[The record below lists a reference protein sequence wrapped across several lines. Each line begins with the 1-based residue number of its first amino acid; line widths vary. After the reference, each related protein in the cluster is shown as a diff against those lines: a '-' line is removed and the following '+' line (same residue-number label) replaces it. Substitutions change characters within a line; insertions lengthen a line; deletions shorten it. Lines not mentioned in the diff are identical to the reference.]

1 MKDGPDLLV
10 GLDLGTTKIAVVVA
24 ELDSRSGEAQIIG
37 VGEAPSMGIR
47 KGMIVNLDQ
56 ATRSIQAAIE
66 DAESM
71 VGLGIDEVTVAF
83 SGAEATSVRTKGMI
97 SLGRSARQVTMD
109 DVDRIIEAAQSEI
122 AVPVNR
128 CILHTIPVEY
138 TLDGHPGI
146 DDPLDMTGVRLEVEL
161 QSIIVPS
168 AVIQNV
174 VNSVGKAGLEVSGL
188 VMKPLASSLGCLS
201 NEEAMA
207 GVAVV
212 DLGGGTTGV
221 SVFSEGRPRRLSV
234 IPVGGDHI
242 TNDLACVLRIPIS
255 RADALKKSVSLS
267 PDGFG
272 QNEKIEIESM
282 GKTLSFS
289 VREVVEVIA
298 CRLDELFSSLVVN
311 ELKESGI
318 SMMPGGVVL
327 TGGVSRLAGLDAYVS
342 RLLDMP
348 VRVAGP
354 IDANRM
360 PPGMNS
366 EEYSGGA
373 GVIRYILEKERNP
386 YRYIESDLPS
396 EGAVSTLRNKRGAR
410 GGMSAGNGRK
420 KAGDGTLK
428 TVMENIRKS
437 VKDLF

>member
-1 MKDGPDLLV
+1 VKEEPDLLV
-10 GLDLGTTKIAVVVA
+10 GLDLGTTKVAVVVA
-24 ELDSRSGEAQIIG
+24 EMDARSGEAQIIG
-37 VGEAPSMGIR
+37 VGEAPSLGIR

-56 ATRSIQAAIE
+56 ATRSIQAAVE

-71 VGLGIDEVTVAF
+71 VGLGIEEVTVAF
-83 SGAEATSVRTKGMI
+83 SGAEATSVRTRGMI
-97 SLGRSARQVTMD
+97 SLGRSARQVTLD

-138 TLDGHPGI
+138 TLDGHSGI

-174 VNSVGKAGLEVSGL
+174 VNCVGKAGLAVSGL

-221 SVFSEGRPRRLSV
+221 AVFSDGRPRRLSV

-255 RADALKKSVSLS
+255 KADALKKSVSLA
-267 PDGFG
+267 PDSIA
-272 QNEKIEIESM
+272 QNEKIEVESM

-289 VREVVEVIA
+289 SREVVEVIA
-298 CRLDELFSSLVVN
+298 CRLDELFSSLVEN
-311 ELKESGI
+311 ELKESGVP
-318 SMMPGGVVL
+318 MMPGGIVL
-327 TGGVSRLAGLDAYVS
+327 TGGVSKLGGLDAYVS

-354 IDANRM
+354 VDAGRM

-373 GVIRYILEKERNP
+373 GIIRYILEKERNP
-386 YRYIESDLPS
+386 YRYMESDLPS
-396 EGAVSTLRNKRGAR
+396 DGASAGAR
-410 GGMSAGNGRK
+410 QRRGKTAASLNGRK
-420 KAGDGTLK
+420 KAGDGALK
-428 TVMENIRKS
+428 TVMDNIRKS

>member
-1 MKDGPDLLV
+1 LKDEPDLLV

-24 ELDSRSGEAQIIG
+24 EMDTHSGEAQIIG

-47 KGMIVNLDQ
+47 KGMIVNLEQ
-56 ATRSIQAAIE
+56 ATRSIQAAVE

-71 VGLGIDEVTVAF
+71 VGLGIDKVTVAF
-83 SGAEATSVRTKGMI
+83 SGAETTSVRTKGMI
-97 SLGRSARQVTMD
+97 SLGRSARQVTLE

-138 TLDGHPGI
+138 TLDGHSGI

-174 VNSVGKAGLEVSGL
+174 VNCVSKAGLEVSGL

-267 PDGFG
+267 PDNLG
-272 QNEKIEIESM
+272 QNEKIEVESM

-298 CRLDELFSSLVVN
+298 CRLDELFSSLVEN
-311 ELKESGI
+311 ELKESGV
-318 SMMPGGVVL
+318 SMMPGGIVL
-327 TGGVSRLAGLDAYVS
+327 TGGVSRLSGLDAYVS
-342 RLLDMP
+342 RLLDLP

-354 IDANRM
+354 VDAGRM

-366 EEYSGGA
+366 EEYSSGA
-373 GVIRYILEKERNP
+373 GIIRYILEKERNP
-386 YRYIESDLPS
+386 YRYMESDLPS
-396 EGAVSTLRNKRGAR
+396 EGGASSFRAKRGRVGA
-410 GGMSAGNGRK
+410 ATGNGRK
-420 KAGDGTLK
+420 KVGDGALK

>member
-1 MKDGPDLLV
+1 MKEEPDLLV
-10 GLDLGTTKIAVVVA
+10 GLDLGTTKVAVVVA
-24 ELDSRSGEAQIIG
+24 EMDSRSGEAQIIG
-37 VGEAPSMGIR
+37 IGEAPSTGIR

-56 ATRSIQAAIE
+56 TTRSIQAAVK
-66 DAESM
+66 DAENM
-71 VGLGIDEVTVAF
+71 VGLEIDEVSVAF
-83 SGAEATSVRTKGMI
+83 SGAEASGVRTRGMV
-97 SLGRSARQVTMD
+97 SLGRSARQVTLD

-138 TLDGHPGI
+138 SLDGHSGI

-174 VNSVGKAGLEVSGL
+174 VNCVGKAGLRVSGL

-221 SVFSEGRPRRLSV
+221 SVFSDGRPRRLSV

-255 RADALKKSVSLS
+255 RADVLKKNVSLS
-267 PDGFG
+267 PDYPG
-272 QNEKIEIESM
+272 QSEKIEIECM

-298 CRLDELFSSLVVN
+298 CRLDELFSSLVGN
-311 ELKESGI
+311 ELKESGVT
-318 SMMPGGVVL
+318 MMPGGLVL
-327 TGGVSRLAGLDAYVS
+327 TGGVSRLPGLDAYVS
-342 RLLDMP
+342 RLLDLP

-354 IDANRM
+354 IDAGRM

-366 EEYSGGA
+366 EEYSCGA
-373 GVIRYILEKERNP
+373 GIIRYILEKERNP
-386 YRYIESDLPS
+386 YRYMESGLPV
-396 EGAVSTLRNKRGAR
+396 EGASPVFGLRQDR
-410 GGMSAGNGRK
+410 GGASSGGSRRRSGEGAL
-420 KAGDGTLK
+420 KA
-428 TVMENIRKS
+428 VMDNIRKS

>member
-1 MKDGPDLLV
+1 MKEEPDLLV
-10 GLDLGTTKIAVVVA
+10 GLDLGTTKVAVVVA
-24 ELDSRSGEAQIIG
+24 EMDARSGEAQIIG
-37 VGEAPSMGIR
+37 VGEAPSLGIR

-56 ATRSIQAAIE
+56 ATRSIQAAVE

-71 VGLGIDEVTVAF
+71 VGLGIEEVTVAF
-83 SGAEATSVRTKGMI
+83 SGAEATSVRTRGMI
-97 SLGRSARQVTMD
+97 SLGRSARQVTLD

-138 TLDGHPGI
+138 TLDGHSGI

-174 VNSVGKAGLEVSGL
+174 VNCVGKAGLEVNGL

-212 DLGGGTTGV
+212 DLGGGTTSV
-221 SVFSEGRPRRLSV
+221 AVFSDGRPRRLSV

-255 RADALKKSVSLS
+255 KADALKKSVSLS
-267 PDGFG
+267 PDNIAL
-272 QNEKIEIESM
+272 NEKIEVESM
-282 GKTLSFS
+282 GKILSFS
-289 VREVVEVIA
+289 SREVVEVIA
-298 CRLDELFSSLVVN
+298 CRLDELFSSLVEN
-311 ELKESGI
+311 ELKESGVQ
-318 SMMPGGVVL
+318 MMPGGIVL
-327 TGGVSRLAGLDAYVS
+327 TGGVSKLGGLDAYVS

-354 IDANRM
+354 VDASRM

-373 GVIRYILEKERNP
+373 GIIRYILEKERNP
-386 YRYIESDLPS
+386 YRYMESDLPS
-396 EGAVSTLRNKRGAR
+396 EGASPGAR
-410 GGMSAGNGRK
+410 QRRGKTGSPSPNGRK
-420 KAGDGTLK
+420 KAGDGALK
-428 TVMENIRKS
+428 TVMDNIRKS

>member
-1 MKDGPDLLV
+1 LKDEPDLLV
-10 GLDLGTTKIAVVVA
+10 GLDLGTTKIAVIVA
-24 ELDSRSGEAQIIG
+24 EMDTHSGEAQIIG

-47 KGMIVNLDQ
+47 KGMIVNLEQ
-56 ATRSIQAAIE
+56 ATRSIQAAVE

-71 VGLGIDEVTVAF
+71 VGLGIDKVTVAF
-83 SGAEATSVRTKGMI
+83 SGAETTSVRTKGMI
-97 SLGRSARQVTMD
+97 SLGRSARQVTLE

-138 TLDGHPGI
+138 TLDGHSGI

-174 VNSVGKAGLEVSGL
+174 VNCVSKAGLEVSGL

-267 PDGFG
+267 PDSLG
-272 QNEKIEIESM
+272 QNEKIEVESM

-298 CRLDELFSSLVVN
+298 CRLDELFSSLVEN

-318 SMMPGGVVL
+318 SMMPGGIVL
-327 TGGVSRLAGLDAYVS
+327 TGGVSRLSGLDAYVS
-342 RLLDMP
+342 RLLDLP

-354 IDANRM
+354 VDAGRM

-366 EEYSGGA
+366 EEYSSGA
-373 GVIRYILEKERNP
+373 GIIRYILEKERNP
-386 YRYIESDLPS
+386 YRYMESDLPT
-396 EGAVSTLRNKRGAR
+396 EGGTSSFRARRGRVGVS
-410 GGMSAGNGRK
+410 SGNGRK
-420 KAGDGTLK
+420 KAGDGALK
-428 TVMENIRKS
+428 TVMDNIRKS

>member
-1 MKDGPDLLV
+1 MKDEPDLLV

-24 ELDSRSGEAQIIG
+24 EMDTHSGEAQIIG

-47 KGMIVNLDQ
+47 KGMIVNLEQ
-56 ATRSIQAAIE
+56 ATRSIQAAVE

-71 VGLGIDEVTVAF
+71 VGLGIDKVTVAF
-83 SGAEATSVRTKGMI
+83 SGAETTSVRTKGMI
-97 SLGRSARQVTMD
+97 SLGRSARQVTLE

-138 TLDGHPGI
+138 TLDGHSGI

-174 VNSVGKAGLEVSGL
+174 VNCVSKAGLEVSGL

-267 PDGFG
+267 PDNLG
-272 QNEKIEIESM
+272 QNEKIEVESM

-298 CRLDELFSSLVVN
+298 CRLDELFSSLVEN
-311 ELKESGI
+311 ELKESGV
-318 SMMPGGVVL
+318 SMMPGGIVL
-327 TGGVSRLAGLDAYVS
+327 TGGVSRLSGLDAYVS
-342 RLLDMP
+342 RLLDLP

-354 IDANRM
+354 VDAGRM

-366 EEYSGGA
+366 EEYTSGA
-373 GVIRYILEKERNP
+373 GIIRYILEKERNP
-386 YRYIESDLPS
+386 YRYMESDLPS
-396 EGAVSTLRNKRGAR
+396 EGGASSFRTRRGR
-410 GGMSAGNGRK
+410 VGVSAGNGRK
-420 KAGDGTLK
+420 KVGDGALK

>member
-1 MKDGPDLLV
+1 LKDEPDLLV

-24 ELDSRSGEAQIIG
+24 EVDSRTGEAQIIG
-37 VGEAPSMGIR
+37 VGESPSMGIR

-56 ATRSIQAAIE
+56 ATRAIQAAVE

-71 VGLGIDEVTVAF
+71 VGLGIEEVAVAF
-83 SGAEATSVRTKGMI
+83 SGAESASVRTRGMI
-97 SLGRSARQVTMD
+97 SLGRSARQVMIE

-122 AVPVNR
+122 AVPLNR

-161 QSIIVPS
+161 QSIIVPT

-174 VNSVGKAGLEVSGL
+174 VNCVSKAGLDVTGL

-255 RADALKKSVSLS
+255 RADVLKKSVSLS
-267 PDGFG
+267 PESFG

-282 GKTLSFS
+282 GKILSFS
-289 VREVVEVIA
+289 TREVVEVIA
-298 CRLDELFSSLVVN
+298 CRLDELFSSLVEN
-311 ELKESGI
+311 ELKESGV
-318 SMMPGGVVL
+318 SMLPGGIVL

-342 RLLDMP
+342 RLLDLP

-354 IDANRM
+354 LDAGRM
-360 PPGMNS
+360 PPGMDS
-366 EEYSGGA
+366 EEYASGA
-373 GVIRYILEKERNP
+373 GIIRYVLEKERNP
-386 YRYIESDLPS
+386 YRYIESDLPL
-396 EGAVSTLRNKRGAR
+396 EGSVSGGRIRRTGR
-410 GGMSAGNGRK
+410 GGINAGNGK
-420 KAGDGTLK
+420 KRAGNGALK
-428 TVMENIRKS
+428 AVMENIRKS

>member
-1 MKDGPDLLV
+1 
-10 GLDLGTTKIAVVVA
+10 
-24 ELDSRSGEAQIIG
+24 
-37 VGEAPSMGIR
+37 
-47 KGMIVNLDQ
+47 
-56 ATRSIQAAIE
+56 
-66 DAESM
+66 
-71 VGLGIDEVTVAF
+71 
-83 SGAEATSVRTKGMI
+83 
-97 SLGRSARQVTMD
+97 
-109 DVDRIIEAAQSEI
+109 
-122 AVPVNR
+122 
-128 CILHTIPVEY
+128 
-138 TLDGHPGI
+138 
-146 DDPLDMTGVRLEVEL
+146 MTGVRLEVEL

-174 VNSVGKAGLEVSGL
+174 VNCVGKAGLEVSGL

-221 SVFSEGRPRRLSV
+221 AIFSDGRPRRLSV

-255 RADALKKSVSLS
+255 KADALKKSVSLS
-267 PDGFG
+267 PDSIA
-272 QNEKIEIESM
+272 QNEKIEVESM

-289 VREVVEVIA
+289 SREVVEVIA
-298 CRLDELFSSLVVN
+298 CRLDELFSSLVEN
-311 ELKESGI
+311 ELKESGVP
-318 SMMPGGVVL
+318 MMPGGIVL
-327 TGGVSRLAGLDAYVS
+327 TGGVSKLGGLDAYVS

-354 IDANRM
+354 VDASRM

-373 GVIRYILEKERNP
+373 GIIRYILEKERNP
-386 YRYIESDLPS
+386 YRYMESDLPS
-396 EGAVSTLRNKRGAR
+396 DGTSPGTRQRRGKTGAPGL
-410 GGMSAGNGRK
+410 NGRK
-420 KAGDGTLK
+420 KASDGALK
-428 TVMENIRKS
+428 TVMDNIRKS

>member
-1 MKDGPDLLV
+1 
-10 GLDLGTTKIAVVVA
+10 LGTTKIAVTVA
-24 ELDSRSGEAQIIG
+24 EMDARSGEAQIIG

-47 KGMIVNLDQ
+47 KGMIVNLEQ
-56 ATRSIQAAIE
+56 ATRSIQAAVE

-71 VGLGIDEVTVAF
+71 VGLGIDNVTVAF
-83 SGAEATSVRTKGMI
+83 SGAETTSIRTKGMI
-97 SLGRSARQVTMD
+97 SLGRSARQVSLD

-138 TLDGHPGI
+138 ALDGHTGI

-174 VNSVGKAGLEVSGL
+174 VNCVGKAGLEVSGL

-221 SVFSEGRPRRLSV
+221 SVFSEGRPKRLSV
-234 IPVGGDHI
+234 IPVGGDHV

-267 PDGFG
+267 PDSVG
-272 QNEKIEIESM
+272 QNEKIEVESL

-289 VREVVEVIA
+289 VREIVEVIA
-298 CRLDELFSSLVVN
+298 CRMDELFGSLVQA

-318 SMMPGGVVL
+318 PMMPGGIVL
-327 TGGVSRLAGLDAYVS
+327 TGGVSRLPGLDAYVS

-354 IDANRM
+354 LDAGRM

-366 EEYSGGA
+366 EEYTSGA
-373 GVIRYILEKERNP
+373 GIIRYILEKERNP
-386 YRYIESDLPS
+386 YRYMESDLPS
-396 EGAVSTLRNKRGAR
+396 EGGSNASRSRKAR
-410 GGMSAGNGRK
+410 GGAVTGNGRK
-420 KAGDGTLK
+420 KASDGAFK